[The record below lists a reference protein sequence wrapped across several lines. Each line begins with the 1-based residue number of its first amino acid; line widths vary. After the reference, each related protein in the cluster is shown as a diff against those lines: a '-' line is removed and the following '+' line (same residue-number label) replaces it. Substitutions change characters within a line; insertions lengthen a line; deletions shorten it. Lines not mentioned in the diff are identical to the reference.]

1 MGDHRASIKAEFS
14 MYGETKKCD
23 MWINWSPDSSDYQGI
38 DQRVLDFFHNA
49 AHEMQA
55 RYYEEQAAYAACYRE
70 LQLEE
75 RERSEYARLKA
86 KFEKEKAN
94 EATDTT
100 QEDQSGGQLVQR
112 GDRRS
117 DA

>member
-49 AHEMQA
+49 AHEMKE
-55 RYYEEQAAYAACYRE
+55 RYYEEQATYVARYRA

-75 RERSEYARLKA
+75 HERKEYERLKA
-86 KFEKEKAN
+86 KFKKEKAN
-94 EATDTT
+94 ETNDS
-100 QEDQSGGQLVQR
+100 SGQHDHR
-112 GDRRS
+112 
-117 DA
+117 